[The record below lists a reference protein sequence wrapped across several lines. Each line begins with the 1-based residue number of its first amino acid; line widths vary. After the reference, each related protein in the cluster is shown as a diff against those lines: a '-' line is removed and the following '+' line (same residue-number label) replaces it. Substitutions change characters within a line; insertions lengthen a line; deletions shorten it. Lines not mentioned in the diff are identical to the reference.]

1 MKETLLSWSWTNQ
14 LFASGGVAVAGGIG
28 IAAGGLFD
36 FRCPFASA
44 GLACA
49 GCGCSRAVTIAVRE
63 GLGPA
68 LSAQPTALIFVLV
81 LTLSLVISAVHVV
94 QSTTTRT
101 LGFITPLVAAAFV
114 VVAAMLNFGYQ
125 LSANV

>member
-1 MKETLLSWSWTNQ
+1 M
-14 LFASGGVAVAGGIG
+14 AGGAG

-49 GCGCSRAVTIAVRE
+49 GCGCSRAVTIAMQD
-63 GLGPA
+63 GLGSA

-81 LTLSLVISAVHVV
+81 LTLSLVISAIRVV
-94 QSTTTRT
+94 RSTTTRT
-101 LGFITPLVAAAFV
+101 LGFITPLVVAACV
-114 VVAAMLNFGYQ
+114 VVAAILNFGYQ
-125 LSANV
+125 LNTNM